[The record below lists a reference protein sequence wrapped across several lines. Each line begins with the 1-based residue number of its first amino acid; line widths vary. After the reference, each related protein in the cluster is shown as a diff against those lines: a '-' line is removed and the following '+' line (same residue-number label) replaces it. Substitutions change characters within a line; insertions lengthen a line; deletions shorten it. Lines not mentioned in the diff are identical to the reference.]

1 MSAEAGSRK
10 SEVGREDG
18 APASQA
24 LLRIE
29 GLYKAY
35 DQHLVLK
42 NINLAVDEHEVVC
55 LIGASGC
62 GKSTLLRCINLLEE
76 INAGAIYLGDELITR
91 EGIDADRVRQRIGL
105 VFQSFNL
112 FPHMSV
118 LENIILAPT
127 KALGMGRREA
137 TEAALALLARFGLE
151 DKAREYPDR
160 LSGGQ
165 QQRVAIIRALA
176 LNPRVLLLDEV
187 TSALDPEMV
196 GEVLNVIAELKG
208 LGMTMILATHQ
219 MGFAYQIADRV
230 AFLEAGAILEE
241 GPARRM
247 LSDPEHPRTRQFLQ
261 QVLAAAPIA
270 ATAAGAEE
278 QAMAFAEMAPFAEL
292 G

>member
-247 LSDPEHPRTRQFLQ
+247 LSEPEHPRTRQFLQ

-270 ATAAGAEE
+270 ATAAGPEE
-278 QAMAFAEMAPFAEL
+278 QAMAFAEMAPFAER

>member
-42 NINLAVDEHEVVC
+42 NINLAVDEHAVVC

-247 LSDPEHPRTRQFLQ
+247 LSEPEHPRTRQFLQ

-278 QAMAFAEMAPFAEL
+278 QAMAFAEMAPFAER